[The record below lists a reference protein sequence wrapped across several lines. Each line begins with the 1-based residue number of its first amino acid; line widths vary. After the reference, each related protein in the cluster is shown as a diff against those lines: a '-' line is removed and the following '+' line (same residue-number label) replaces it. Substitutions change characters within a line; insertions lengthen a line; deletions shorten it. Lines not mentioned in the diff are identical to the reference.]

1 MYIVLSVSLCV
12 LRELLASLSFL
23 QVLHLGE
30 VQLQVSRI
38 CPLRFFGFR
47 ASFHTFQ
54 VEVAKFCCEWRFASL
69 RCSLCRRSRSS
80 ASRELGTSL
89 RRDDIVL
96 SAELQ
101 AGAVKFDVEAK
112 NKIALRE
119 KES

>member
-1 MYIVLSVSLCV
+1 M
-12 LRELLASLSFL
+12 
-23 QVLHLGE
+23 QD
-30 VQLQVSRI
+30 
-38 CPLRFFGFR
+38 
-47 ASFHTFQ
+47 
-54 VEVAKFCCEWRFASL
+54 
-69 RCSLCRRSRSS
+69 
-80 ASRELGTSL
+80 TSL

>member
-1 MYIVLSVSLCV
+1 MHSSARVIDM
-12 LRELLASLSFL
+12 
-23 QVLHLGE
+23 
-30 VQLQVSRI
+30 
-38 CPLRFFGFR
+38 FR
-47 ASFHTFQ
+47 AFDKDGDGKVTKAEFRATLPLLGFDSSNTAVVDGIFDKIDADKSGS
-54 VEVAKFCCEWRFASL
+54 VEYS
-69 RCSLCRRSRSS
+69 
-80 ASRELGTSL
+80 ELGTSL

>member
-1 MYIVLSVSLCV
+1 MALCFFA
-12 LRELLASLSFL
+12 LLAVPALAQQCDYS
-23 QVLHLGE
+23 
-30 VQLQVSRI
+30 
-38 CPLRFFGFR
+38 
-47 ASFHTFQ
+47 
-54 VEVAKFCCEWRFASL
+54 
-69 RCSLCRRSRSS
+69 
-80 ASRELGTSL
+80 ELGTSL